1 MLRLLLKSK
10 YQTKMENEIMASAK
24 KNGEILDVDGL
35 PDFAKWE
42 EEQVG
47 FAPYWN
53 PEKDKWFY
61 ARIIEK
67 DERDSEFVR
76 YLMQAGVDTPCKRG
90 PADGAEDITVKKGE
104 YFTISVYFSLQ
115 DLFDLYL
122 ETGIRPFMKVTAKD
136 TVKTSTAGRTCWLW
150 SLLVSP
156 ETKAKT
162 LAAKEKIRLL
172 SDAGE
177 FPAKEMT

>member
-1 MLRLLLKSK
+1 
-10 YQTKMENEIMASAK
+10 MASVK
-24 KNGEILDVDGL
+24 KNGEGLNAEEL
-35 PDFAKWE
+35 PDFATWE

-67 DERDSEFVR
+67 DERDPEFVR

-90 PADGAEDITVKKGE
+90 PAEGAEDVMVKKGE

-122 ETGIRPFMKVTAKD
+122 ETGIRPFMKVVAKD
-136 TVKTSTAGRTCWLW
+136 TTKTSTAGRTCWLW
-150 SLLVSP
+150 TLLVSP
-156 ETKAKT
+156 ETKKLT
-162 LAAKEKIRLL
+162 MAAKEKMRML

-177 FPAKEMT
+177 FPPKQIATS